1 MTGFLFDKQ
10 GIGIFLRRISRPVKF
25 RRNMSLIE
33 YGVTPILLHSHVS
46 LTQEPVAVNLAS
58 TLGLGSFPFYWMENG
73 VLFLALLFPS
83 VVCLTS

>member
-46 LTQEPVAVNLAS
+46 LTQWPVAVAVNLTPTS
-58 TLGLGSFPFYWMENG
+58 DLGSFLHYKMK
-73 VLFLALLFPS
+73 
-83 VVCLTS
+83 